1 MRRVFFPQVR
11 GKNLYFDQY
20 DMAVRFGVLPRF
32 GVPAALASHPA
43 APESTGPGRVMVA
56 QVAPDEFLFMD
67 ASVSIDIRPAYG
79 SDFNTAQYLRIEEG
93 SCVRSENHAVRESKS
108 QSAIAQK
115 RFAVYLYR
123 VDQRSIGPQAHLD
136 RSVRRGHGNRAGREV
151 FGSGL
156 R

>member
-11 GKNLYFDQY
+11 GKNLYFDQN
-20 DMAVRFGVLPRF
+20 DMAVRFEVLPRF

-67 ASVSIDIRPAYG
+67 ANVSIDIRPAYG

-93 SCVRSENHAVRESKS
+93 SRAFASRIMPSVNRSPSLPSLKS
-108 QSAIAQK
+108 ALP
-115 RFAVYLYR
+115 FTYT
-123 VDQRSIGPQAHLD
+123 
-136 RSVRRGHGNRAGREV
+136 E
-151 FGSGL
+151 
-156 R
+156 